1 MAGVATV
8 YLVQHGDKERVPGD
22 PGLTPAG
29 RRQAELAG
37 RRLRQAG
44 LRGLYASPL
53 RRAQETADLIAAV
66 TGLPVRVD
74 AGLRERLNWDG
85 SGPLESFLAEW
96 AHTTQ
101 DRDYVPGAGE
111 SSHQAGDRLQTF
123 ITGLPAGTGS
133 VALVTHGG
141 VTVDLLRNL
150 MPDEALPAGLLEAGI
165 PPGAITTIT
174 GLRVDVIAAT
184 EHLSSS
190 PAPELPTPPGGSSAP
205 PNRGR
210 PGQLPD

>member
-1 MAGVATV
+1 VATV
-8 YLVQHGDKERVPGD
+8 YLVQHGDKERTSGD

-29 RRQAELAG
+29 RHQAELAG

-53 RRAQETADLIAAV
+53 RRARETADLIAAV
-66 TGLPVRVD
+66 TGLPARID
-74 AGLRERLNWDG
+74 ARLRERLNWDG

-111 SSHQAGDRLQTF
+111 SSHQAGNRLQTF
-123 ITGLPAGTGS
+123 IARLPAGTGP

-141 VTVDLLRNL
+141 VTVDLLRNML
-150 MPDEALPAGLLEAGI
+150 PDEALPAGLLETGI

-184 EHLSSS
+184 EHLSPS
-190 PAPELPTPPGGSSAP
+190 PPQSCPRYRAAP
-205 PNRGR
+205 RGPR
-210 PGQLPD
+210 I